1 MCVSLSNQKCEIQ
14 STLTNLH
21 PNEYSD
27 EFHYY
32 PLSVKLDR
40 CAGSC
45 DTINDL
51 FNKACL
57 PNKTEDLN
65 LSIFSMITGLNESKT
80 LTKHISCECKC
91 KLDEAKCKSNQWWN
105 NSKCRCKFKKHH
117 ICEKEFVWNPSTCI
131 YENRKYLAYIMNDSV
146 ITCDEV
152 EKSYM
157 KKK

>member
-1 MCVSLSNQKCEIQ
+1 
-14 STLTNLH
+14 
-21 PNEYSD
+21 
-27 EFHYY
+27 
-32 PLSVKLDR
+32 
-40 CAGSC
+40 
-45 DTINDL
+45 
-51 FNKACL
+51 
-57 PNKTEDLN
+57 
-65 LSIFSMITGLNESKT
+65 MITGLNESKT

-105 NSKCRCKFKKHH
+105 NNKCRCKFKKHH